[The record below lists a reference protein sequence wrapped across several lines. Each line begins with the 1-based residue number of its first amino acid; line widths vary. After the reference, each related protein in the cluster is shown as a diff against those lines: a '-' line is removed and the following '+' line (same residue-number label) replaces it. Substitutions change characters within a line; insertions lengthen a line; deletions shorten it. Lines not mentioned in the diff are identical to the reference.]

1 MPCRLRQSFSWR
13 YKELARFR
21 CSNPRAC
28 SCSSDRGC
36 LEPVLWWSCGDDE
49 EYELG
54 QPWVECGALSVPNA
68 PSGGPLAEALA
79 NLVPRHCRRN
89 ESQARSG
96 QLQPLQLAFD
106 IGGTVSFI
114 GRNGAVGAW
123 EGWVAVGRTS
133 GYFACTLSSRTIL
146 LPDDSLY
153 IVECPLHF
161 NSNLAL
167 V

>member
-1 MPCRLRQSFSWR
+1 M
-13 YKELARFR
+13 
-21 CSNPRAC
+21 
-28 SCSSDRGC
+28 
-36 LEPVLWWSCGDDE
+36 WWSCGDDE